1 MTSDGTARTTTPNS
15 LARIVVAS
23 TAGSAIEWYDFFI
36 YGTAAALVF
45 NTLFFPAADPLTGT
59 LLAFGTFGVGFVA
72 RPVGG
77 VIFGHFGD
85 RVGRKKA
92 LVLGL
97 FLMGIATTLIGLLP
111 TYGTIGAAAP
121 VLLVVLR
128 LLQGIAVGGQ
138 LGGAVLVGT
147 ENAARGRRG
156 LYGSFAQLGVPL
168 GLILSSAVFLVATS
182 ATTPEQFLAWG
193 WRIPFL
199 LSFTLIGVA
208 MFTQLRLE
216 ETAAKQRADQV
227 ATPAPTRSPVLEVLR
242 KHPKNVLLGAGTLI
256 LLAVGFYI
264 FGTYVLSYGTTVLGM
279 SRNAVLAAV
288 IAGAVLQA
296 IAIPLFA
303 ILSDRI
309 GRKKVY
315 LGGVVGLALWAF
327 PAFLLIN
334 TASIVLVALGIVVA
348 QVLVAALQGPLPAF
362 MHELFP
368 LHVRYSGVSLGYQ
381 LGSLIAGGFTPIV
394 ATALYAEFGSFVP
407 VALLVVV
414 AALLTGAS
422 ILVLTE
428 NRQDDPAP
436 TVDEAGEVDEV
447 DDPAPNAPSV
457 S

>member
-1 MTSDGTARTTTPNS
+1 MTSNGTAHTRNS
-15 LARIVVAS
+15 LSRIVIAS

-45 NTLFFPAADPLTGT
+45 NTLFFPSADPLTGT
-59 LLAFGTFGVGFVA
+59 LLAFATFGVGFVA

-77 VIFGHFGD
+77 VIFGHLGD
-85 RVGRKKA
+85 RFGRKKA
-92 LVLGL
+92 LVAGL
-97 FLMGIATTLIGLLP
+97 FLMGAATTLIGLLP
-111 TYGTIGAAAP
+111 TYATIGAAAP

-138 LGGAVLVGT
+138 FGGAVLVGT

-182 ATTPEQFLAWG
+182 ATTPEQFTAWG

-208 MFTQLRLE
+208 MFAQLRLE
-216 ETAAKQRADQV
+216 ETAAMQQAAQS
-227 ATPAPTRSPVLEVLR
+227 AEPAPTQSPVLEVLR

-264 FGTYVLSYGTTVLGM
+264 FATYVLSYGTTVLGM
-279 SRNAVLAAV
+279 SRNAVLAGV

-296 IAIPLFA
+296 VAIPLFA

-334 TASIVLVALGIVVA
+334 TKNVALAALGIVIA

-368 LHVRYSGVSLGYQ
+368 LQVRYSGVSLGYQ
-381 LGSLIAGGFTPIV
+381 LGSLIGGGFTPIL

-414 AALLTGAS
+414 AAVLTGLS

-428 NRQDDPAP
+428 NRVDTDHPAASVTTQP
-436 TVDEAGEVDEV
+436 ESGTVVA
-447 DDPAPNAPSV
+447 
-457 S
+457 

>member
-1 MTSDGTARTTTPNS
+1 MTSHGTARSGNS
-15 LARIVVAS
+15 LSRIVIAS

-45 NTLFFPAADPLTGT
+45 NALFFPAADPLTGT
-59 LLAFGTFGVGFVA
+59 LLAFATFGVGFVA

-92 LVLGL
+92 LVVGL
-97 FLMGIATTLIGLLP
+97 FLMGAATTLIGLLP

-138 LGGAVLVGT
+138 FGGAVLVGT

-168 GLILSSAVFLVATS
+168 GLILSSAVFLVVTS
-182 ATTPEQFLAWG
+182 STTPDQFLAWG

-208 MFTQLRLE
+208 MFAQLRLE
-216 ETAAKQRADQV
+216 ETAAMQQAAKTTTAV
-227 ATPAPTRSPVLEVLR
+227 PTRSPVLEVLR

-288 IAGAVLQA
+288 IAGAILQA
-296 IAIPLFA
+296 VAIPLFA

-315 LGGVVGLALWAF
+315 LGGVVGLAVWVF

-334 TASIVLVALGIVVA
+334 STRVVLVAVAISVA

-381 LGSLIAGGFTPIV
+381 LGSLVGGGFTPIV

-407 VALLVVV
+407 VALLVLV
-414 AALLTGAS
+414 AAVLTGVS
-422 ILVLTE
+422 IVVLTE
-428 NRQDDPAP
+428 NRTGSDDTAPAVA
-436 TVDEAGEVDEV
+436 T
-447 DDPAPNAPSV
+447 DPGPVVA
-457 S
+457 

>member
-1 MTSDGTARTTTPNS
+1 MTSNGAAHTRNS
-15 LARIVVAS
+15 LSRIVVAS

-45 NTLFFPAADPLTGT
+45 NKLFFPSTDPLTGT
-59 LLAFGTFGVGFVA
+59 LLAFATFGVGFLA

-77 VIFGHFGD
+77 MIFGHFGD

-92 LVLGL
+92 LVVGL
-97 FLMGIATTLIGLLP
+97 FMMGTATTLIGLLP
-111 TYGTIGAAAP
+111 DYDRIGALAP

-138 LGGAVLVGT
+138 FGGAVLVGT
-147 ENAARGRRG
+147 ENAAEGRRG
-156 LYGSFAQLGVPL
+156 LYGSFAQLGVPI
-168 GLILSSAVFLVATS
+168 GLILSSAVFLVATT
-182 ATTPEQFLAWG
+182 ATTPEQFAAWG

-208 MFTQLRLE
+208 MFAQLKLE
-216 ETAAKQRADQV
+216 ETAAMQEAGQTS
-227 ATPAPTRSPVLEVLR
+227 APTPTRSPVLEVLR

-279 SRNAVLAAV
+279 TRNAVLAAV
-288 IAGAVLQA
+288 IAGALLQA

-315 LGGVVGLALWAF
+315 LGGVVGLAVWVF

-334 TASIVLVALGIVVA
+334 TTRFVLVALGIVVA

-368 LHVRYSGVSLGYQ
+368 LQVRYSGVSLGYQ
-381 LGSLIAGGFTPIV
+381 LGSLIGGGFTPII

-407 VALLVVV
+407 VALLVLV
-414 AALLTGAS
+414 AAVVTGVS
-422 ILVLTE
+422 IMILTE
-428 NRQDDPAP
+428 NRAASDHSASSSASGARH
-436 TVDEAGEVDEV
+436 VVA
-447 DDPAPNAPSV
+447 
-457 S
+457 